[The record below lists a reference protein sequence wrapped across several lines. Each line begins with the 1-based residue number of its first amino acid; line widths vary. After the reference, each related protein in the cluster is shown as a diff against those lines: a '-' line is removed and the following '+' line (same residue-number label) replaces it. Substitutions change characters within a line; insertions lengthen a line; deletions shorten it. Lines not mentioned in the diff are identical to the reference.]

1 MADLATDLP
10 ASELA
15 RSERSGDRSGES
27 SSESG
32 TERNSERATDR
43 AAATRQALLSAAH
56 DVFTESSFADAN
68 VTDVVERAGASVG
81 SLYHHFGGKGDV
93 FLALFEDYQQRQEA
107 RATAA
112 VRVERDAG
120 ERDPV
125 CLFIAGTRAY
135 FRGCWEERALTR
147 LFLAGGG
154 PAGFE
159 MVARRRYRDWV
170 RANEKLLRADD
181 ETMGEALVLV
191 LTAVAAE
198 AGLELAW
205 CADAAAAARLGEDVL
220 TLMARVAGQ

>member
-1 MADLATDLP
+1 MANLATDLP
-10 ASELA
+10 AEGLA
-15 RSERSGDRSGES
+15 ECERSGDRAGER
-27 SSESG
+27 
-32 TERNSERATDR
+32 TTDR
-43 AAATRQALLSAAH
+43 ASATRQALLAAAH

-93 FLALFEDYQQRQEA
+93 FLALFEDYQQRQED

-112 VRVERDAG
+112 VRLARDAG
-120 ERDPV
+120 EIDPV

-135 FRGCWEERALTR
+135 FEGCWKERALTR

-159 MVARRRYRDWV
+159 LVARRRYRDWV
-170 RANEKLLRADD
+170 RANEKLLRADQ
-181 ETMGEALVLV
+181 EAMGDALVLV

-205 CADAAAAARLGEDVL
+205 CEDEVAGVQLGEDVL
-220 TLMARVAGQ
+220 SLIERVAGH

>member
-1 MADLATDLP
+1 MANFATDLP
-10 ASELA
+10 AAGLA
-15 RSERSGDRSGES
+15 DGERSGDRAG
-27 SSESG
+27 
-32 TERNSERATDR
+32 ERNNDR
-43 AAATRQALLSAAH
+43 ASATRQALLSAAH

-93 FLALFEDYQQRQEA
+93 FLALFEDYQQRQEE
-107 RATAA
+107 RATQA
-112 VRVERDAG
+112 VSAHRDAG
-120 ERDPV
+120 ETDPV

-135 FRGCWEERALTR
+135 FEGCWAERSLTR

-159 MVARRRYRDWV
+159 LVARRRYRDWV
-170 RANEKLLRADD
+170 RANERLLHAD
-181 ETMGEALVLV
+181 EEEAMGDALVLV

-205 CADAAAAARLGEDVL
+205 CEDEVTAAQLGEDVL
-220 TLMARVAGQ
+220 TLMARVAG

>member
-1 MADLATDLP
+1 MANIATDSP
-10 ASELA
+10 AEGLA
-15 RSERSGDRSGES
+15 ERERSGDRAGER
-27 SSESG
+27 
-32 TERNSERATDR
+32 TTDR
-43 AAATRQALLSAAH
+43 ASATRQALLAAAH

-93 FLALFEDYQQRQEA
+93 FLALFEDYQLRQEH

-112 VRVERDAG
+112 VRVEREAG
-120 ERDPV
+120 EMDPV

-135 FRGCWEERALTR
+135 FAGCWVERALTR

-159 MVARRRYRDWV
+159 LVARRRYRDWV
-170 RANEKLLRADD
+170 RANEKLLRADN
-181 ETMGEALVLV
+181 ESMGEALVLV

-205 CADAAAAARLGEDVL
+205 CEDETSASQLGEDVL
-220 TLMARVAGQ
+220 SLMERVAGH